1 MYYEIKDNNKNEWI
15 VLLHCICAN
24 MHIFDTYI
32 DKLSEKYNIL
42 SIDLP
47 GHGES
52 KEYSGKVE
60 FKEVANE
67 IFKIIE
73 ENNVHTFTIWG
84 ISLGCVVAKYM
95 LGIKPEKIN
104 KIIFES
110 PAFYIENKLYLFMFK
125 LFNKV
130 KYIIPKSI
138 YLNSFIHAVIPGRNR
153 KNIRKIMYDMLRKSN
168 YKILSMW
175 LGILNKEYKS
185 KNFDT
190 LNNSNV
196 DKYYILGDKDY
207 IFKNGTI
214 KNIKENENNRIII
227 EKKCGHLC
235 HLETTIS
242 I

>member
-1 MYYEIKDNNKNEWI
+1 MYYEIKDNNKKEWI

-24 MHIFDTYI
+24 MHIFDAYL
-32 DKLSEKYNIL
+32 DKLSERYNIL

-52 KEYSGKVE
+52 REYSDKIG
-60 FKEVANE
+60 FKEVAE
-67 IFKIIE
+67 KIIKITE
-73 ENNVHTFTIWG
+73 ENNIDKFAIWG
-84 ISLGCVVAKYM
+84 ISLGSVVAKYILQM
-95 LGIKPEKIN
+95 VPQKID
-104 KIIFES
+104 KIVFES
-110 PAFYIENKLYLFMFK
+110 PAFYIENKVYLSMFR

-130 KYIIPKSI
+130 KYIIPKTI
-138 YLNSFIHAVIPGRNR
+138 YLKSFIYAVIPGKNR
-153 KNIRKIMYDMLRKSN
+153 KYMRKDMYDMLRKSN
-168 YKILSMW
+168 YNILSIW
-175 LGILNKEYKS
+175 LGLLNNEYKC

-190 LNNSNV
+190 LNNSNI

-214 KNIKENENNRIII
+214 NNIKENEYNKVII
-227 EKKCGHLC
+227 EKNCGHLC